1 MTSTFCINARKEER
15 KFMRKVKK
23 FGYLKTVNGHINTLI
38 NYDKKELVL
47 KTSKGG
53 VFTIRRKNL
62 RKSIQY
68 LFFIKTAIRKDVE
81 KFSNFSS
88 ALFGILCT
96 VFENISKIQKLKNGL
111 LRLTLLGCRHY
122 ISGAERDKC
131 ILDMVQ
137 NLMGNFVLFNY
148 EHIDKSERWLEY
160 ISARSLYCIFD
171 SGAFTNMN
179 RKNTNLQLS
188 LLDEDILND
197 ISIEGYASFIN
208 KYSDHPRVM
217 GFFQLD
223 VIGDPLKTREN
234 FFKLQKLTKNN
245 PKVFPVWQFEDT
257 LTNLEELVNSEH
269 ELIGIGGL
277 VRYMTNRKDQVVK
290 VLDDIFSKFRDTN
303 FHFFGGSNE
312 LLLKYPWFSSDSTAH
327 LNARKSAN
335 QRKVYLDNGYRID
348 APVDM
353 STTDIIRQNIEF
365 LVGLE
370 KRNCIFQQQE
380 MFLGGHLV
388 G

>member
-1 MTSTFCINARKEER
+1 MEEKRFNSLVKVIKALVMGEWYEIDIKDEKTCFYKLIGYFESKNTGEDLIILRQLGSSQVKEYMISDLLFCGEFNSLSLKIKEDKEIY
-15 KFMRKVKK
+15 KVALLVQ
-23 FGYLKTVNGHINTLI
+23 FL
-38 NYDKKELVL
+38 DEL
-47 KTSKGG
+47 G
-53 VFTIRRKNL
+53 
-62 RKSIQY
+62 
-68 LFFIKTAIRKDVE
+68 
-81 KFSNFSS
+81 
-88 ALFGILCT
+88 
-96 VFENISKIQKLKNGL
+96 
-111 LRLTLLGCRHY
+111 
-122 ISGAERDKC
+122 
-131 ILDMVQ
+131 
-137 NLMGNFVLFNY
+137 
-148 EHIDKSERWLEY
+148 
-160 ISARSLYCIFD
+160 SLYEF
-171 SGAFTNMN
+171 FTY
-179 RKNTNLQLS
+179 
-188 LLDEDILND
+188 

-234 FFKLQKLTKNN
+234 FFKLQKLTQNN
-245 PKVFPVWQFEDT
+245 PKVFPVWQFGDT

-277 VRYMTNRKDQVVK
+277 VRFMTNRKKQVVK
-290 VLDDIFSKFRDTN
+290 VLDEIFSKFRDTN

-335 QRKVYLDNGYRID
+335 QRKVYLDNGHRID

-353 STTDIIRQNIEF
+353 SNTDIIRQNIEF
-365 LVGLE
+365 LLGLE

-380 MFLGGHLV
+380 MFLGDHLV